1 MVQYAWV
8 INMQVNRLFEI
19 VYILLNKKYTTA
31 KELAE
36 HFEVSVRTIY
46 RDIDVLCQSGIPIY
60 TSKGK
65 GGGIGLLENFVLN
78 KSVLSKVEQEDILS
92 ALQGLSATN
101 YPDLDKVLNKLSNLF
116 GTKQNNWIEVDY
128 SDWSDNQKEKFNQIK
143 TAVLQKKVLQFDYYS
158 TYGERTR
165 RETEPFQLWFK
176 NRTWY
181 LKAYCRAK
189 SDLRTFKLNRM
200 KNLNVL
206 NDTFTREMPLD
217 QPGMLNMTSVT
228 NTVTIKMKISA
239 TQAYRVYD
247 EFDENQIHKEKKD
260 SFIVT
265 FSFPEDEWV
274 YGYILSFGNYAE
286 VLEPVRIREIIK
298 NRLQETL
305 SIYK

>member
-217 QPGMLNMTSVT
+217 QPGMLNVASVT
-228 NTVTIKMKISA
+228 NMVTIKMKISA

>member
-1 MVQYAWV
+1 
-8 INMQVNRLFEI
+8 MQVNRLFEI
-19 VYILLNKKYTTA
+19 VYILLNKNYITA

-65 GGGIGLLENFVLN
+65 GGGIGLLDNFVLN

-165 RETEPFQLWFK
+165 RETEPLQLWFK

-189 SDLRTFKLNRM
+189 SDIRTFKLNRM

-217 QPGMLNMTSVT
+217 QSGMLNVTSVT
-228 NTVTIKMKISA
+228 NMVTIKMKISA

>member
-1 MVQYAWV
+1 MCLGD
-8 INMQVNRLFEI
+8 NMQVNRLFEI
-19 VYILLNKKYTTA
+19 VYILLNKNYITA

-65 GGGIGLLENFVLN
+65 GGGIGLLDNFVLN

-165 RETEPFQLWFK
+165 RETEPLQLWFK

-189 SDLRTFKLNRM
+189 SDIRTFKLNRM

-217 QPGMLNMTSVT
+217 QSGMLNVTSVT
-228 NTVTIKMKISA
+228 NMVTIKMKISA